1 MIIIDCGI
9 FSRNLGGGWPS
20 TATHSWLLPFA
31 SRRPT
36 GQGKMPSAAK
46 AGSGMTALL
55 LASCLLCDLV
65 SGLPRAPGPPG
76 SKVVPE
82 QEPIM
87 GIDYGSEWIKI
98 GVITSGMQVRIHC
111 PPGSLE
117 GGRGGRG
124 GSGGSGRRAR
134 DLGAVIRQK
143 LERNP
148 MLTVGPALHSG
159 RHSPQR
165 AERAQ
170 DPERPRF
177 PGGRNG
183 RADQIFC

>member
-1 MIIIDCGI
+1 
-9 FSRNLGGGWPS
+9 
-20 TATHSWLLPFA
+20 
-31 SRRPT
+31 
-36 GQGKMPSAAK
+36 MPSAAR
-46 AGSGMTALL
+46 AGSGMVALL
-55 LASCLLCDLV
+55 LALCVLCDLV
-65 SGLPRAPGPPG
+65 SGLPRPRVPGPPG
-76 SKVVPE
+76 SKVVE

-117 GGRGGRG
+117 GGRGGRSGRG
-124 GSGGSGRRAR
+124 GTGRRAR
-134 DLGAVIRQK
+134 DLGAVILNEK

-148 MLTVGPALHSG
+148 MLTVGPAMRSG

-177 PGGRNG
+177 PRGRSG
-183 RADQIFC
+183 RTDQIFC